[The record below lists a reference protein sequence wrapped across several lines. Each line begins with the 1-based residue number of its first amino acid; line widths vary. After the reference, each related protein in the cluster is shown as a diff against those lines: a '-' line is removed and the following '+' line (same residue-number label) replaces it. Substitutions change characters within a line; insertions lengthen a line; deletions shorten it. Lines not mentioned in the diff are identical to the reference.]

1 MKFLITGGA
10 GFIGS
15 NYLHYVVDK
24 YKEDTFVCLDAL
36 TYAGNYNNI
45 KMLEGKENYKFIH
58 GDIGLKDEFL
68 LPEILRRGIKENKFK
83 MLATTS
89 ESKWM
94 GVTYK
99 EDLPDL
105 KKNIEDLIKKGEY
118 PNELWDT
125 RRSKSTRS

>member
-1 MKFLITGGA
+1 
-10 GFIGS
+10 
-15 NYLHYVVDK
+15 
-24 YKEDTFVCLDAL
+24 
-36 TYAGNYNNI
+36 
-45 KMLEGKENYKFIH
+45 
-58 GDIGLKDEFL
+58 
-68 LPEILRRGIKENKFK
+68 

>member
-1 MKFLITGGA
+1 M
-10 GFIGS
+10 
-15 NYLHYVVDK
+15 
-24 YKEDTFVCLDAL
+24 
-36 TYAGNYNNI
+36 
-45 KMLEGKENYKFIH
+45 
-58 GDIGLKDEFL
+58 KDEFL
-68 LPEILRRGIKENKFK
+68 LPEILRRGIIEKKFK